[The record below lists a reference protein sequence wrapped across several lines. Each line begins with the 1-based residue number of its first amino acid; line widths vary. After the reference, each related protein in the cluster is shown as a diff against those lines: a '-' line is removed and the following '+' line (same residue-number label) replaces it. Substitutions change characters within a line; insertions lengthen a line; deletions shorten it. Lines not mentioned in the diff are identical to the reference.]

1 MPPST
6 TFSQEATHA
15 TPSPPPLAPHDGG
28 LSHRR
33 VLARCSAAALT
44 AQAEA
49 QTRAPA
55 TPALPAPVVLD
66 KPLRAILLPDSRRAT
81 LTTGAIAGHA

>member
-1 MPPST
+1 MPPL
-6 TFSQEATHA
+6 
-15 TPSPPPLAPHDGG
+15 PLPPLAPHDGG

-33 VLARCSAAALT
+33 VLARCSATALT